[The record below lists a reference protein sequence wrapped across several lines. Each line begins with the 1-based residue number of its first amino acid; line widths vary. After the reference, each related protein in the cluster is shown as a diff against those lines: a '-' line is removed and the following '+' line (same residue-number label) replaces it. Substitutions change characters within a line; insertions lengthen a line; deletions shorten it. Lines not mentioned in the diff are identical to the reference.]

1 MTVAVILAGL
11 VPILWG
17 SGACS
22 EAMSRIAT
30 PMVGGM
36 ITAPLLSMF
45 VMPVAYR
52 LMHVRQ
58 GVTECVQDHLNL
70 STPYTYVHSKGG
82 DFEMTTITES
92 LGKTSMIAVCL
103 FVVGCATE
111 HQGLVHCTILQ
122 QAGHCVAVPVQDAEH
137 EAQAKS
143 LQRAESGASYIYVV
157 RPYAQQRSEASD
169 VFVDGKLEAKLG
181 PMTFARL
188 KVEAGSHSIRV
199 VTAKVP
205 DVTMDVIA
213 TDNVYVQYQLLELFA
228 TVTPKIEMMSTDG
241 MKKLLRPLGLV
252 VSSD

>member
-1 MTVAVILAGL
+1 
-11 VPILWG
+11 
-17 SGACS
+17 
-22 EAMSRIAT
+22 
-30 PMVGGM
+30 
-36 ITAPLLSMF
+36 
-45 VMPVAYR
+45 
-52 LMHVRQ
+52 
-58 GVTECVQDHLNL
+58 
-70 STPYTYVHSKGG
+70 
-82 DFEMTTITES
+82 MTTITES

-157 RPYAQQRSEASD
+157 RPYAQQRSVASD

-205 DVTMDVIA
+205 DVAMDVIA

-228 TVTPKIEMMSTDG
+228 TVTPKIEVMSPDG
-241 MKKLLRPLGLV
+241 VKKLLRPLGLV